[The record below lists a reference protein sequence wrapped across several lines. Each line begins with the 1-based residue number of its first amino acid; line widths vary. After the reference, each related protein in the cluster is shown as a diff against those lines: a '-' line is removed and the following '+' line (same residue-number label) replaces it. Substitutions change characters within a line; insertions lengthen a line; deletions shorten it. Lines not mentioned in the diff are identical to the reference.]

1 MGGLPNES
9 TFCLVMEPNFI
20 AIRASTKFAL
30 KLAAIILYCVC
41 IGIQAYVLLIL
52 LMEIAAM
59 GHTGVASAFAYGAG
73 LSFSLPAYL
82 IATGLVMGTRI
93 KMATK
98 WIHSCY
104 LGSHLV
110 ILACTL
116 AIPGQFT

>member
-1 MGGLPNES
+1 
-9 TFCLVMEPNFI
+9 
-20 AIRASTKFAL
+20 
-30 KLAAIILYCVC
+30 
-41 IGIQAYVLLIL
+41 
-52 LMEIAAM
+52 M

-73 LSFSLPAYL
+73 PSFSLPAYL

-110 ILACTL
+110 IVACML
-116 AIPGQFT
+116 AIPGQFTWQGGRNVAGATERNLP